1 MTGIILLII
10 SAAAWLAIGLR
21 VAFLMKRPDRA
32 VYYPRWFLDACDVAM
47 RAGAYESTSRRVASS
62 RAVFIGNAGHAPRLP
77 AFETWLASK
86 VHGSERS
93 AAAARWDQEFRWD
106 IAVPRLAPERV
117 RKNKSNSF

>member
-21 VAFLMKRPDRA
+21 VAFLMKRHDRA

-47 RAGAYESTSRRVASS
+47 RAGAYESTSRRVASA

-77 AFETWLASK
+77 AFETW
-86 VHGSERS
+86 HGSERS
-93 AAAARWDQEFRWD
+93 AGAARWDQEFRWD
-106 IAVPRLAPERV
+106 IAVPRLAPDRV

>member
-21 VAFLMKRPDRA
+21 VAFLMKRHARDWRPA
-32 VYYPRWFLDACDVAM
+32 YLPRWFLDACDVAM

-77 AFETWLASK
+77 AFETW
-86 VHGSERS
+86 HGSERS